1 MSPEGIDL
9 LIVLILLVSIN
20 VLSPRL
26 RDKLPPALQRP
37 GGKRVSEEAQKH
49 NWVLPVHACLR
60 LKNQGQQLESVL
72 SPSFTN
78 VNLSYIKWP

>member
-1 MSPEGIDL
+1 MSLEGIDL

-20 VLSPRL
+20 FPSLRL
-26 RDKLPPALQRP
+26 WDKLPPALQRS

-72 SPSFTN
+72 SLSFTKLN
-78 VNLSYIKWP
+78 PLYIKWP